1 MLLGNLIVWHAWI
14 SILMFL
20 LYCGSFFGG
29 KYDRELWSQF
39 KKIGI
44 AIFPRM
50 VQPFLVQSCVVC
62 STVLSSVLCCTVVP
76 QITVIDASY
85 WWRYLPFLYAFFSNF
100 LLLTARLFLLTL
112 PIFEKD
118 WKNIKKPKN
127 VWRSWNAMTTEQVSF
142 NFCVGRC
149 KPTRWHSSNIG
160 RHHEQVPHISWVRYG
175 NEQRLL
181 SFIYLQRNFRRR
193 KRTRLW
199 RSWPLRWSKTCRWRS
214 AASTFDTKMTWVLTR
229 RRSQS
234 SFRFKSLWSV
244 GESY

>member
-1 MLLGNLIVWHAWI
+1 MLLGNLIVWHSWI
-14 SILMFL
+14 SIWMFL
-20 LYCGSFFGG
+20 LYCGSFLGG
-29 KYDRELWSQF
+29 KYDGELWSQF

-44 AIFPRM
+44 DIFPRK
-50 VQPFLVQSCVVC
+50 VQQFLAQSCVVC

-76 QITVIDASY
+76 QIAVILLVEIFAFS
-85 WWRYLPFLYAFFSNF
+85 LCFFSNF

-112 PIFEKD
+112 PIFQKD

-127 VWRSWNAMTTEQVSF
+127 VSRSWNAMTTEQVSF
-142 NFCVGRC
+142 NFYVRWCNSTG
-149 KPTRWHSSNIG
+149 WHSG
-160 RHHEQVPHISWVRYG
+160 DCISGDIMNRVLALPGWDMGMSTVAFF
-175 NEQRLL
+175 
-181 SFIYLQRNFRRR
+181 SIYLQRNFRRR

-214 AASTFDTKMTWVLTR
+214 AASTFDMKTTWVLTR